1 MTTIAADGNWAAC
14 DSLWCDYNGEHVEPP
29 DIRKYLFIE
38 QGLSIEGVIGEHSL
52 AFFCGDIEP
61 IVLHQMFILGL
72 ISETTLEEGLVML
85 TNKISRKFQFGYFSI
100 QLPSWEIVSQ
110 QGVES
115 SGGLV
120 FGGTGGEM
128 VRQEYQKTFDLIESV
143 HLAIAADSSSGL
155 PLVAHSR
162 LGMSVT
168 NTECITRAGCDSLN
182 QYFDEYFK
190 WKEETMTATYK
201 HAGYK
206 TSMSKEAPEL
216 NIKEHMKKLKASVH
230 PKMGYT
236 VTKLDSGKYVA
247 RDAKTGRFI
256 SAKRAPEVRVA
267 MSKQRKATLPR

>member
-14 DSLWCDYNGEHVEPP
+14 DSLWCDHNGEHVEPP

-38 QGLSIEGVIGEHSL
+38 QDLSIEGVRGEHSL

-72 ISETTLEEGLVML
+72 ISESTLEDGLVML

-110 QGVES
+110 QGIES

-120 FGGTGGEM
+120 FGGTGGGIVCE
-128 VRQEYQKTFDLIESV
+128 EYQKTYDLIDSV
-143 HLAIAADSSSGL
+143 HLAIAVDSRSGL
-155 PLVAHSR
+155 PLVKYNR
-162 LGMSVT
+162 QGVSVT
-168 NTECITRAGCDSLN
+168 NAECITSAGCDSLN
-182 QYFDEYFK
+182 QYFDEYFR
-190 WKEETMTATYK
+190 WQEETMTATYK

-206 TSMSKEAPEL
+206 TSMATEAPEL

-256 SAKRAPEVRVA
+256 SAKKAPEVRVA
-267 MSKQRKATLPR
+267 LSKQRKAELSG